1 MVDEEGQRAAMET
14 GSTTGDGDRTV
25 DDRECTPCLNAER
38 QSEHLSPLLVGN
50 PHSLSAATLAKCNFA
65 ATKYKGQL
73 LRLLLGVS
81 LVGIALSIWFLDPV
95 ELLIRK
101 LLAFHEGSYLYEH
114 WRNPPVP
121 IKHNVFV
128 FNVTNADGFL
138 HRGEKLRVEEV
149 GPYVYSEHLDNVV
162 LNFNDNGTITYIP
175 NRTETFSEELSERN
189 AKEDIV
195 IIPNLALIALISI
208 VHKYPFYLRW
218 LAIKMLAPLNLQPF
232 ISITV
237 NELML
242 GYEDPLVTLGNTF
255 LSKSLP
261 ITKIGIFYLIQRMN
275 DTITMFTNPDDLSR
289 TDPKLYSIDVMN
301 GSPGLENWG
310 YGEKYVETA
319 NGTIVPELLKCNSAR
334 GTYEGVI
341 LPRYLPENETM
352 WVYRKYFCRPIPAVF
367 GKNVTAYG
375 LKLRQYKLKDD
386 AYDTPDKNPDN
397 SCYCD
402 GQNRDCLPAGV
413 AEVSPCYFNVPA
425 AISNPHF
432 LNGDE
437 SLLQAIDGLS
447 PDQEKHES
455 YFSVSTDLGLPIE
468 GNCKIQINLIART
481 SGMKSISAFHGMFLP
496 IIWFETVIGPYP
508 DGLMLLIRVALNE
521 GPMILKVLA
530 VLFLIAGLILV
541 LMIISQQFY
550 PLTHMKSKFN
560 AVRFRKISET

>member
-1 MVDEEGQRAAMET
+1 MVDEEGQAAAMEA

-25 DDRECTPCLNAER
+25 DDRERTPCLNAER
-38 QSEHLSPLLVGN
+38 PSEHLSPLLVGN

-81 LVGIALSIWFLDPV
+81 LVAIALSIWFLDPV
-95 ELLIRK
+95 ELLVRK
-101 LLAFHEGSYLYEH
+101 LLTFHEGSYLYEH

-149 GPYVYSEHLDNVV
+149 GPYVYSEHLNNVV

-195 IIPNLALIALISI
+195 IIPNLALI
-208 VHKYPFYLRW
+208 
-218 LAIKMLAPLNLQPF
+218 M
-232 ISITV
+232 
-237 NELML
+237 
-242 GYEDPLVTLGNTF
+242 
-255 LSKSLP
+255 
-261 ITKIGIFYLIQRMN
+261 IQRMN
-275 DTITMFTNPDDLSR
+275 DTITMFTNPDDPSR

-375 LKLRQYKLKDD
+375 LKLRQYKLKDN

-402 GQNRDCLPAGV
+402 GKNRDCLPAGV

-455 YFSVSTDLGLPIE
+455 YFSVSTDLGLPIQ
-468 GNCKIQINLIART
+468 GSCKIQINLIART

-508 DGLMLLIRVALNE
+508 DGLMLLIKVAVNE
-521 GPMILKVLA
+521 GPVILKVLA

-550 PLTHMKSKFN
+550 PLTHMKNKFN